1 MKLPI
6 FLSNIQPL
14 TLMQNK
20 WSSILDVLLG
30 NPSLDSSILKG
41 VALANGTTVVNHL
54 LGRKL
59 IGWRIIGINGAATIY
74 DQQAS
79 NQTPALTLVLVSN
92 AAVIAN
98 LEVF

>member
-1 MKLPI
+1 
-6 FLSNIQPL
+6 
-14 TLMQNK
+14 
-20 WSSILDVLLG
+20 
-30 NPSLDSSILKG
+30 